1 MNGFRITTVAMVTL
15 ALLGVNA
22 FASGADSVRESARE
36 LPVAY
41 EVDVV
46 VVGGGTGAV
55 SATVAA
61 AEAGSSVFLAAPY
74 PYLGDDMTATLRL
87 WLEEGERPKAPL
99 AKAIYADPLP
109 QLLAGGA
116 HPNRLEL
123 TYAASLPTAAP
134 HHDTSP
140 PSRLTNGAWGDAAHQ
155 SVQYS
160 GSVIL
165 DADLG
170 RRQTIRKVRM
180 VVYHRDHDAP
190 EKDFKV
196 ERVKV
201 STSREGEVWTEA
213 AVIENDDLPA
223 GITGPIGAPV
233 LLAAPVEA
241 EARYVRFDV
250 MKADDAERVLV
261 GEIEV
266 IGAEDEEAASRGRPQ
281 PPRPLHVKKTLEKAL
296 LDAGVE
302 FLFSCYPTDVLRD
315 ASGAPAGIVMANRA
329 GRQAVLAKTIIDA
342 TDRGTVARLAGARF
356 RPYPAGLQTFRRV
369 VVGGEPVEPDCPASR
384 VESSEGSEAASP
396 AERTGRFPSSSIA
409 SVRVIDPPF
418 QGFCA
423 CPAPQRCAACLGR
436 SLPSKSPGTFA
447 VIEYTLPLEMPDG
460 SFASFN
466 AADQIAR
473 TWTYHPDQQA
483 TSDRLFQVPP
493 DAMHGRQSVE
503 SDAIPVADLPLDAFR
518 PQGVERLFL
527 LGGAAD
533 VSRARAERL
542 VRPVQLMEL
551 GARIGAAAAGQAG
564 QVGELEGVRLTGQP
578 SGADDVGAGEIRELL
593 AGVRPVETPRTIA
606 QDARSLPV
614 LGEYEVLVIGGGTGG
629 APAAIA
635 AARQGA
641 RVLVVEYLH
650 MMGGVGT
657 AGYIT
662 RYWYGNRVG
671 FTATVPGGA
680 AWEPEQR
687 ADWWRQTLLD
697 AGGEIWF
704 GTIGCGALVDEDRVI
719 GAVVATPF
727 GRGAVLADIVID
739 STGNA
744 DIAAAAGAD
753 IDYTD
758 AREFGMQGTGLPPR
772 RLGANYTNTDFTLV
786 DETDMLDI
794 WHVFVYSKQ
803 KYPDAF
809 DQGRLIDTRERRR
822 IVGDFFMTVRD
833 QMVERTYPDTIC
845 RSRSNFDTHGYTIDP
860 YLILET
866 PPSRYA
872 FVVDIPFRCLL
883 PKGLEGILVTGL
895 GISVHRDAVPL
906 TRMQPDIQNQ
916 GYAAGLAA
924 TMAVQNRQSLRA
936 IDVRAL
942 QRKLVEI
949 GNLPEAV
956 LDHQDSLPM
965 SDADLDQ
972 AVRDAPGDYRAAAA
986 VFIDPERAVPRL
998 REAFAA
1004 SEGEIRYAYAQK
1016 LAMLGDPTGAALIR
1030 DRVQAA
1036 DAWDDGWNYRGMGQF
1051 GAALS
1056 PLDVDIIALG
1066 LANDQQS
1073 VPVIL
1078 EKVALLDARADFSHH
1093 RAVAHALE
1101 RLGDPAAA
1109 PALAHLLA
1117 KPGMTGHV
1125 HDTVVAAAAHDAQ
1138 EARNTNAVHTR
1149 RESLRELLLARALY
1163 LLGDHEAI
1171 GRATL
1176 EAYTTDLRG
1185 HLARHARAVLDEP
1198 QNEVDRD

>member
-1 MNGFRITTVAMVTL
+1 MRRWKCFGFGL
-15 ALLGVNA
+15 ALLLLA
-22 FASGADSVRESARE
+22 ARPAAAERALHESARE
-36 LPVAY
+36 IPVAY
-41 EVDVV
+41 DVDVV

-55 SATVAA
+55 AA
-61 AEAGSSVFLAAPY
+61 ALSAAEQGASVFLAAPY

-87 WLEEGERPKAPL
+87 WLEDGEEPRSEL
-99 AKAIYADPLP
+99 ARRIFHDPITDGVGP
-109 QLLAGGA
+109 
-116 HPNRLEL
+116 HPNRLPL
-123 TYAASLPTAAP
+123 TYSASLPCGAP
-134 HHDTSP
+134 HRDTTP
-140 PSRLTNGAWGDAAHQ
+140 PNRLTNGSWGDAASQ
-155 SVQYS
+155 SVQYD
-160 GSVIL
+160 GDVVIT
-165 DADLG
+165 ADLRG
-170 RRQTIRKVRM
+170 SQAVREARI
-180 VVYHRDHDAP
+180 VVYQRDQGVP
-190 EKDFKV
+190 EKDFKIEHV
-196 ERVKV
+196 QIA
-201 STSREGEVWTEA
+201 TSADGSQWSEPVR
-213 AVIENDDLPA
+213 IENREVPP
-223 GITGPIGAPV
+223 GVSGPVGAPIV
-233 LLAAPVEA
+233 LTAPLETT
-241 EARYVRFDV
+241 ARFVRFEVTRTEDV
-250 MKADDAERVLV
+250 PRVLI

-266 IGAEDEEAASRGRPQ
+266 LGAEDASASEPPRRQ
-281 PPRPLHVKKTLEKAL
+281 PPRPMHVKKTLERAL
-296 LDAGVE
+296 IDAEVP
-302 FLFSCYPTDVLRD
+302 FLFSCYATDILRD
-315 ASGAPAGIVMANRA
+315 ADGAPAGIVMSNRV
-329 GRQAVLAKTIIDA
+329 GRQAVRARAVIDA

-356 RPYPAGLQTFRRV
+356 RPYPNGTQVFRRTV
-369 VVGGEPVEPDCPASR
+369 IGGEPVELPD
-384 VESSEGSEAASP
+384 G
-396 AERTGRFPSSSIA
+396 
-409 SVRVIDPPF
+409 SVRTIDPPF
-418 QGFCA
+418 
-423 CPAPQRCAACLGR
+423 AAI
-436 SLPSKSPGTFA
+436 PGQA
-447 VIEYTLPLEMPDG
+447 VSGAAGPFLILEYTLELPMPDG
-460 SFASFN
+460 SYPAFA
-466 AADQIAR
+466 AADQQAR
-473 TWTYHPDQQA
+473 SLTYHPQQQVTA
-483 TSDRLFQVPP
+483 DRLFQVPP
-493 DAMHGRQSVE
+493 DPLYGRQSLAGDGLAVCE
-503 SDAIPVADLPLDAFR
+503 LPLDVFR
-518 PQGVERLFL
+518 PQGIDRLYV
-527 LGGAAD
+527 LGGTAD
-533 VSRARAERL
+533 ISRTRAEQLLRPLEWIDLGKRL
-542 VRPVQLMEL
+542 
-551 GARIGAAAAGQAG
+551 GAAAAAEAAALEEPADVRLPGQANG
-564 QVGELEGVRLTGQP
+564 LEIV
-578 SGADDVGAGEIRELL
+578 AGEVRESLT
-593 AGVRPVETPRTIA
+593 GVRPIQQLPTVE
-606 QDARSLPV
+606 QDARPLPV

-657 AGYIT
+657 AGYIS

-704 GTIGCGALVDEDRVI
+704 GTLGCGALVRDNQVI

-744 DIAAAAGAD
+744 DIAAAAGAE

-786 DETDMLDI
+786 DETDMKDI

-809 DQGRLIDTRERRR
+809 DQGQLIDTRERRR
-822 IVGDFFMTVRD
+822 IVGDFYMTVLD

-845 RSRSNFDTHGYTIDP
+845 QSRSNFDTHGYTIEP

-872 FVVDIPFRCLL
+872 FVVDIPYRCLL
-883 PKGLEGILVTGL
+883 PKGLEGMLVTGL

-924 TMAVQNRQSLRA
+924 TMAVRNQQSLRA

-942 QRKLVEI
+942 QRKLVDI
-949 GNLPEAV
+949 GNLPEEV
-956 LDHQDSLPM
+956 LQHQDSLPM
-965 SDADLDQ
+965 SDAELDR
-972 AVRDAPGDYRAAAA
+972 AVREAPEDYRAAAA
-986 VFIDPERAVPRL
+986 LFIDPERAVPRL

-1004 SEGEIRYAYAQK
+1004 SDGETRYAYAQK

-1030 DRVQAA
+1030 ERIQAA

-1066 LANDQQS
+1066 LANDPQA

-1109 PALAHLLA
+1109 PALAQLLA
-1117 KPGMTGHV
+1117 LPDMTGHV
-1125 HDTVVAAAAHDAQ
+1125 HDTVLAAAAHDAR

-1163 LLGDHEAI
+1163 LLGDHEGVGQAI
-1171 GRATL
+1171 L
-1176 EAYTTDLRG
+1176 ESYTHDLRG
-1185 HLARHARAVLDEP
+1185 HLARHAQALLESE
-1198 QNEVDRD
+1198 N

>member
-1 MNGFRITTVAMVTL
+1 MRRWKCFGIGL
-15 ALLGVNA
+15 ALFFWAVGPAV
-22 FASGADSVRESARE
+22 ADRALHESARE
-36 LPVAY
+36 IPLAY
-41 EVDVV
+41 DVDVV

-55 SATVAA
+55 SAALSA
-61 AEAGSSVFLAAPY
+61 AEHGASVFLAAPY

-87 WLEEGERPKAPL
+87 WLEDDEEPRSALARAIFHDPITDGVGPHPDRLPL
-99 AKAIYADPLP
+99 SY
-109 QLLAGGA
+109 
-116 HPNRLEL
+116 
-123 TYAASLPTAAP
+123 TASLPSGAP
-134 HHDTSP
+134 HRDTTP
-140 PSRLTNGAWGDAAHQ
+140 PSRLTNGSWGDAASQ
-155 SVQYS
+155 SVQYN
-160 GSVIL
+160 GDVVIA
-165 DADLG
+165 ADLG
-170 RRQTIRKVRM
+170 ESRAVREARI
-180 VVYHRDHDAP
+180 VVYQRDHGVA

-196 ERVKV
+196 QHVRV
-201 STSREGEVWTEA
+201 STSSDGSRWSEPIR
-213 AVIENDDLPA
+213 IENRDVPA
-223 GITGPIGAPV
+223 GVSGPVGVPIV
-233 LLAAPVEA
+233 LAAPLEA
-241 EARYVRFDV
+241 TARFVRFEVTRTDEV
-250 MKADDAERVLV
+250 PRVLI

-266 IGAEDEEAASRGRPQ
+266 LGAEGAVAGEPPRRQ
-281 PPRPLHVKKTLEKAL
+281 PPRPMHVKKTLERAL
-296 LDAGVE
+296 IEAGVP

-315 ASGAPAGIVMANRA
+315 ADGALAGIVMANRV
-329 GRQAVLAKTIIDA
+329 GRQAVRARTIIDA

-356 RPYPAGLQTFRRV
+356 RPYPNGAQVFRRTV
-369 VVGGEPVEPDCPASR
+369 IGGQPVELSQGT
-384 VESSEGSEAASP
+384 V
-396 AERTGRFPSSSIA
+396 RTIA
-409 SVRVIDPPF
+409 PPF
-418 QGFCA
+418 
-423 CPAPQRCAACLGR
+423 AAI
-436 SLPSKSPGTFA
+436 PGQA
-447 VIEYTLPLEMPDG
+447 VSGAAGPFPIIEYTLELSMRDG
-460 SFASFN
+460 SYSAFA
-466 AADQIAR
+466 AADQQAR
-473 TWTYHPDQQA
+473 SLTYHPQQQVTA
-483 TSDRLFQVPP
+483 DRLFQIPP
-493 DAMHGRQSVE
+493 DPLYGRQSLVDDSLAVSE
-503 SDAIPVADLPLDAFR
+503 LPLDVFL
-518 PQGVERLFL
+518 PQAIDRLYV
-527 LGGAAD
+527 LGGMAD
-533 VSRARAERL
+533 ISRARAE
-542 VRPVQLMEL
+542 QLMRPLERIDL
-551 GARIGAAAAGQAG
+551 GERLGQAAAAEAAALD
-564 QVGELEGVRLTGQP
+564 E
-578 SGADDVGAGEIRELL
+578 L
-593 AGVRPVETPRTIA
+593 AGVRLPSQAKDFEMVAGEVRESLTGVRPIQQLPVIEQESRP
-606 QDARSLPV
+606 LPV

-657 AGYIT
+657 AGYIS

-671 FTATVPGGA
+671 FTATVPGDA

-687 ADWWRQTLLD
+687 ANWWRQTLLD

-704 GTIGCGALVDEDRVI
+704 GTIGCGALVHEGQVI

-744 DIAAAAGAD
+744 DIAAAAGAE

-809 DQGRLIDTRERRR
+809 DQGQLIDTRERRR

-1125 HDTVVAAAAHDAQ
+1125 HDTVLAAAAHDAQ

-1163 LLGDHEAI
+1163 QLGDHEGVGQAI
-1171 GRATL
+1171 L
-1176 EAYTTDLRG
+1176 EDYTRDLRG
-1185 HLARHARAVLDEP
+1185 HLARHAQALLER
-1198 QNEVDRD
+1198 